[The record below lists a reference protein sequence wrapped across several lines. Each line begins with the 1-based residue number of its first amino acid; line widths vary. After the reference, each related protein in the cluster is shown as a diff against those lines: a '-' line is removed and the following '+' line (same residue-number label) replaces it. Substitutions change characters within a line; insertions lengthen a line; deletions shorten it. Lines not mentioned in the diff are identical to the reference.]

1 MDQRQIHWSVG
12 TMDHKEVSALSKKRE
27 IYLDH
32 AATTPLR
39 EEALEAMLPYLQ
51 DKYGNPSSL
60 HSPGREARVAVV
72 RAREKTAL
80 ALGGEPD
87 EIFFTSGGTEANN
100 IAIKGTARRQQ
111 GKRGHL
117 ITSSIEHHAVL
128 DVCKEL
134 ADDGFN
140 VTFLPVDR
148 CGMVD
153 PETVE
158 RALTAET
165 FLISIMTASNEVGT
179 IEPVAAI
186 GALARERGIIF
197 HTDAVQAVGQIP
209 IDVREMNIDLLSL
222 SAHKFNGP
230 KGVGALYVRKDIL
243 LDPLSRGGGQE
254 RGLRPGTEDV
264 AGIVG
269 LARALELSVE
279 ELPQKTGHLQALR
292 DRLIEGLLRMSDVV
306 LNGHPSARLPG
317 NVNVSFNYI
326 EGEALLLGLDLEG
339 IAASSGS
346 ACTSG
351 SLEPSHVLL
360 AMGLDHQIARG
371 SLRLSL
377 GRGNSD
383 ADVDYLLAVL
393 SPLAERLRKM
403 SALYPRQG

>member
-1 MDQRQIHWSVG
+1 M
-12 TMDHKEVSALSKKRE
+12 SKRP
-27 IYLDH
+27 IYMDH
-32 AATTPLR
+32 AATSPLR
-39 EEALEAMLPYLQ
+39 EEVLEAMLPYLQ

-60 HSPGREARVAVV
+60 HSPGREAREAVNE
-72 RAREKTAL
+72 AREKTAQ
-80 ALGGEPD
+80 ALGADPK

-100 IAIKGTARRQQ
+100 IAIKGTARRQ
-111 GKRGHL
+111 KKKGHL

-134 ADDGFN
+134 AAEGFQ

-148 CGMVD
+148 YGMVSL
-153 PETVE
+153 ETIK
-158 RALTAET
+158 RALTPDT
-165 FLISIMTASNEVGT
+165 FLISIMTANNEVGT
-179 IEPVAAI
+179 IEPVAEI
-186 GALARERGIIF
+186 GALARERGILF

-209 IDVREMNIDLLSL
+209 INVREMNIDLLSL

-230 KGVGALYVRKDIL
+230 KGVGALYARRGVSL
-243 LDPLSRGGGQE
+243 EPLYRGGGQE
-254 RGLRPGTEDV
+254 RKLRPGTENV

-269 LARALELSVE
+269 LGRALELAVE
-279 ELPQKTGHLQALR
+279 EMPEKSRRQQELR
-292 DRLIEGLLRMSDVV
+292 DRLIEGLLGMGDVV

-351 SLEPSHVLL
+351 SLEPSHVLR
-360 AMGLDHQIARG
+360 AMGLEEQLARG
-371 SLRLSL
+371 SLRLTL

-383 ADVDYLLAVL
+383 ADVDYLLAVMG
-393 SPLAERLRKM
+393 PLVERLRRM
-403 SALYPRQG
+403 SALYPRQN